1 MKAAEIKALSA
12 DQRAKKLAELK
23 EAEDQEKYEKL
34 LAKMQARY
42 DFLISTGNNVSDDQV
57 KALQDLGLKV

>member
-1 MKAAEIKALSA
+1 MA
-12 DQRAKKLAELK
+12 
-23 EAEDQEKYEKL
+23 KYEKL
-34 LAKMQARY
+34 LAKMQAKY